1 MSGKKESGLSSMD
14 KKIIHELSGDLG
26 AGPKPFEELGQ
37 RLGISEEQVL
47 QTIHR
52 LRREGYLRRFGAT
65 LRHQQSGFSAN
76 AMVAWKV
83 EDERIDK
90 VGEILASFPEVT
102 HCYHRPAVSTWKYN
116 IYSMIHCPSEED
128 CRALADR
135 MSKKTGI
142 TEFELLFS
150 TEELKKTSMRYF
162 S

>member
-1 MSGKKESGLSSMD
+1 MSDEQDSGLSPLD

-26 AGPKPFEELGQ
+26 TGPKPFEELGE
-37 RLGISEEQVL
+37 RLGISEDQVL

-83 EDERIDK
+83 EDDRIDE
-90 VGEILASFPEVT
+90 VGEILASYTEVT
-102 HCYHRPAVSTWKYN
+102 HCYYRPPVSDWKYN
-116 IYSMIHCPSEED
+116 IYSMIHCPSEDE
-128 CRALADR
+128 CRALAAR
-135 MSKKTGI
+135 MSEKTGI
-142 TEFELLFS
+142 AEYELLFS

-162 S
+162 G